1 VDLSVATDLQ
11 PVRDRILAEACGEQ
25 LRSTRHTLLPVEDEF
40 DVTLTAHVAVNVTL
54 NVLRLYAR
62 V

>member
-1 VDLSVATDLQ
+1 MKDVW
-11 PVRDRILAEACGEQ
+11 VR
-25 LRSTRHTLLPVEDEF
+25 
-40 DVTLTAHVAVNVTL
+40 VTLTAHVAVNVTL